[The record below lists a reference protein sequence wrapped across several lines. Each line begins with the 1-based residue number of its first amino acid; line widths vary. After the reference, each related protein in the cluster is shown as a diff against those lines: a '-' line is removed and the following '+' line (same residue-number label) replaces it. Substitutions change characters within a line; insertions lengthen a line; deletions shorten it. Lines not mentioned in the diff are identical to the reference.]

1 MRDGSVI
8 VIVSDGVLNAYAT
21 PEAAVH
27 AMARQLWDI
36 RKARRNPAKREEAM
50 PLLQA
55 AKGDHAALKILR
67 EAEKAANERKP
78 HDHLWNL
85 GCVFQRF
92 QRQSCG
98 QGTVMS
104 RPTSHGMICRSACC
118 SWRCGKMPL
127 VFLFVRETR
136 WLILP
141 TLAGNG

>member
-78 HDHLWNL
+78 HDHDQVLESGLRFPKIPATILRAGHSDEPSHFSRDDMSVCVLLVEVRKNAL
-85 GCVFQRF
+85 GVF
-92 QRQSCG
+92 C
-98 QGTVMS
+98 
-104 RPTSHGMICRSACC
+104 
-118 SWRCGKMPL
+118 L
-127 VFLFVRETR
+127 
-136 WLILP
+136 
-141 TLAGNG
+141 